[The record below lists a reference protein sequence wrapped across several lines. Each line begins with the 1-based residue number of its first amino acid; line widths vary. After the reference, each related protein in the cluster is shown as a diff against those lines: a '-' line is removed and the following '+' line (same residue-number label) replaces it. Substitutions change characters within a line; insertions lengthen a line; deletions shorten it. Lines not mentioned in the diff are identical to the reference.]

1 MYGSL
6 VALTESVDRR
16 PLAVRVAAL
25 GLFVALAASID
36 AATGPDLI
44 VDFVYAL
51 CVIAAAWFVSLEWA
65 RWTAAAG
72 VVLAFVNAVA
82 GGDDSW
88 SVRLVNAALLG
99 VSLLVFA
106 QLARAGRSSLAY
118 LLDSSRL
125 DELTGVLSRR
135 GFLDELAGARR
146 RALERDAPMG
156 VLYLDLDGLKE
167 VNDREGHAAGDEL
180 IGRFVSAVQRHLRA
194 TDVFGRL
201 GGDEFAIVL
210 ERVDALVID
219 GVVGRLLADP
229 NLPEVSCG
237 VQVFEHR
244 YPPPTEMLAGADR
257 RMYQDKRRRR
267 GDGSRR

>member
-6 VALTESVDRR
+6 VALTNRAERR
-16 PLAVRVAAL
+16 PLALRVGVL
-25 GLFVALAASID
+25 GLLLATAGVVD
-36 AATGPDLI
+36 AVTGADLV

-51 CVIAAAWFVSLEWA
+51 CVIAAAWFVSHQWA
-65 RWTAAAG
+65 LRTAGLASVVALTVATRGGSHDWG
-72 VVLAFVNAVA
+72 VRIANAT
-82 GGDDSW
+82 
-88 SVRLVNAALLG
+88 LLG
-99 VSLLVFA
+99 LSLIVFA
-106 QLARAGRSSLAY
+106 HLTRAAHRSVAY
-118 LLDSSRL
+118 LVDSSRL

-135 GFLDELAGARR
+135 GFLDELTRARR
-146 RALERDAPMG
+146 RAIERQAPLG

-167 VNDREGHAAGDEL
+167 VNDRQGHAAGDEL
-180 IGRFVSAVQRHLRA
+180 ISRFVTAVQRHLRD

-229 NLPEVSCG
+229 QLPDVSCG
-237 VQVFEHR
+237 VQVFEAR
-244 YPPPTEMLAGADR
+244 YPPATERLAGADR

-267 GDGSRR
+267 GDGRRS